1 MRSGASAHKP
11 HARRRARRTTPS
23 ATLVRVSNTLHP
35 AFSGAQNPA
44 RGGASPETHDLRMWA
59 VSTLARTTAAHATH
73 QAPQK
78 RAVRA
83 GVASEVVGE
92 LAARATIQSAEE
104 GGFRQQRER
113 GRTAYG
119 AAYAVASVVPRKN
132 DPRACGA
139 RDSAIDISSRDAV
152 GCVGCT
158 DVGGHRTPHMYEMKA
173 PASLRM
179 HRRQRYDA
187 PPAHTL
193 QEFIRPRS
201 AGPRSPSRGRDDR
214 AGGALGHKSLKVQH
228 RLEAYAIPGAG
239 VTCMKPRSESAP
251 RSMTNPGRCPG
262 A

>member
-1 MRSGASAHKP
+1 MH
-11 HARRRARRTTPS
+11 T
-23 ATLVRVSNTLHP
+23 
-35 AFSGAQNPA
+35 
-44 RGGASPETHDLRMWA
+44 
-59 VSTLARTTAAHATH
+59 TH

-92 LAARATIQSAEE
+92 LAARAAIQSA
-104 GGFRQQRER
+104 GGVFRQQRER
-113 GRTAYG
+113 ERTAYG

-139 RDSAIDISSRDAV
+139 SDSAIDISSRDAV

-187 PPAHTL
+187 PPAHIL
-193 QEFIRPRS
+193 PRIHTTAERWPTQPV
-201 AGPRSPSRGRDDR
+201 AGS
-214 AGGALGHKSLKVQH
+214 
-228 RLEAYAIPGAG
+228 
-239 VTCMKPRSESAP
+239 
-251 RSMTNPGRCPG
+251 
-262 A
+262 